1 MKTILRIM
9 ILFIC
14 LLGIAACSNDDDIEY
29 VEPTVTV
36 SYKTIDGIWQLSEW
50 NGEPLA
56 EGQYC
61 YLVIDRTEHT
71 FTMYQ
76 NFDSQISREITG
88 SFVLGKDEDN
98 DDRDYISGEYDY
110 NNGEWNDDYYIT
122 IYGGDNRRMVWI
134 ASETPD
140 DVSVYI
146 PCDEVPADILAGS
159 RAL

>member
-29 VEPTVTV
+29 VETTVTV

-76 NFDSQISREITG
+76 NFDSQVSREITG

-122 IYGGDNRRMVWI
+122 IYGGDNRRMVWT